1 MQEKLGRLQP
11 AAMQKPG
18 GCEHAGESGDSQES
32 SHCQSG
38 PSDCLSAEGGTGQN
52 WAKQE
57 KLHWAWGNSQRGPMA
72 WVPSTAQTRRSPN
85 LA

>member
-11 AAMQKPG
+11 AAIQKPG
-18 GCEHAGESGDSQES
+18 GCEHAGELGDSQES

-38 PSDCLSAEGGTGQN
+38 PQTVSLLRVGRVRTGQSRRSY
-52 WAKQE
+52 A
-57 KLHWAWGNSQRGPMA
+57 GQRGPMV
-72 WVPSTAQTRRSPN
+72 WGPSTAQTRRSPN